1 MDEVNT
7 AADRERRIRGLMER
21 LGVDEGRANFIVD
34 LADGKTRG
42 DVVGLSDDERRALG
56 LDRSAL
62 DDLDDE
68 RASPVPAAATSST
81 EGDRAGES

>member
-1 MDEVNT
+1 MRPGQSRAE
-7 AADRERRIRGLMER
+7 RIRR
-21 LGVDEGRANFIVD
+21 FADEFSLTEDEATFYID
-34 LADGKTRG
+34 LADGKHKG
-42 DVVGLSDDERRALG
+42 DIVGLSDDERRALG

-68 RASPVPAAATSST
+68 RASPAPAAATSST